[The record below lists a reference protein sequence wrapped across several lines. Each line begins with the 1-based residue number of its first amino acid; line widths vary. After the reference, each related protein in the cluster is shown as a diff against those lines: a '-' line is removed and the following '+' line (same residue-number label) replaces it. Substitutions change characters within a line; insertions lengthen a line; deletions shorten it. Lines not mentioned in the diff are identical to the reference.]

1 MSKISNVKKAIF
13 NNIEPVKQVKHGLD
27 LTNVQFKVVR
37 ESSLGPDNPS
47 RDEAWIVIKDNNG
60 KTWTFKDSK

>member
-13 NNIEPVKQVKHGLD
+13 DNIEPVKRVKQGLD
-27 LTNVQFKVVR
+27 LSNVQFKVVK

-47 RDEAWIVIKDNNG
+47 QDEAWLTIKDNNG
-60 KTWTFKDSK
+60 KKWTFKGE